1 MKVVVKDL
9 AQKKFEV
16 DIEPTDTVSH
26 LFPPLF
32 FPYSS
37 SSSQVSIGLVVV
49 VEELGVVVWAQSP
62 NLSISFYI
70 Q

>member
-26 LFPPLF
+26 LFPPLSF
-32 FPYSS
+32 LILPPP
-37 SSSQVSIGLVVV
+37 GLH
-49 VEELGVVVWAQSP
+49 
-62 NLSISFYI
+62 
-70 Q
+70 

>member
-16 DIEPTDTVSH
+16 DIEPTDTVS
-26 LFPPLF
+26 PLF

-62 NLSISFYI
+62 NLSISF
-70 Q
+70 